1 MGSFKADREKMVR
14 SQIEGRGIS
23 DEQVLRAMRCVPRH
37 LFVTEDARSQAYRD
51 CPVRIGSG
59 QTISQPYIVALMT
72 SLLNVKKHHKVLD
85 VGTGSGYQA
94 AVLTELGA
102 EVHSIERHPELAQ
115 EAEALL
121 RGLGY
126 DSVWVHVGDG
136 TQGLQEYAPF
146 DRILVA
152 AAAPSVPEPLLD
164 QLVDGGKL
172 VVPVGSRFAQTLE
185 VWTKKGEEYLRQS
198 HIGVMFVPLVGKH
211 GW

>member
-1 MGSFKADREKMVR
+1 MGSFKADREKMVK

-94 AVLTELGA
+94 AVLAELGA